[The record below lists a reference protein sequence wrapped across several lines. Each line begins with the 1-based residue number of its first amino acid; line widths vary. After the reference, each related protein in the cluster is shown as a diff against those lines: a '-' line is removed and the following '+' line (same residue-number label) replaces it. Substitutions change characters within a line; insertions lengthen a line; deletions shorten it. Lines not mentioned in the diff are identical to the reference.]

1 MPDFYTVVTDTGLQA
16 LGLASTQGQ
25 SFSLPQAVV
34 GDGNGQSV
42 IPNKGMTTLVNEVWR
57 GDVAGIKV
65 DPEDPN
71 TFIFEFAIPAET
83 GGFTIREVGLL
94 DENGKLFC
102 IGNFPDTE
110 KPVAVNGSVRD
121 LVVRL
126 PLHFENAEVVN
137 LVINAA
143 IVLATKQDIADHN
156 EDPQAHRL
164 ATTAQTGFVRLATV
178 EEHKAKAVQSLSCT
192 PFGVWELIK
201 SLMSDACASTST
213 LKIATSNAVSQVFN
227 RVEAHKTADDPHG
240 IVAKVKA
247 LLSSSTTSTSTTT
260 FANPKAVKTVQDNLN
275 AHDANAQAH
284 RMGTEGQTGF
294 VRLATEAEHPAV
306 VSARRDIAA
315 TPYGVWK
322 LLYKVRSDSVVSTS
336 TYRFATSK
344 AVKTVMDAL
353 NGHKDTSD
361 PHGIIARVKGL
372 LTSSIT
378 STSTTTFAAPKAV
391 KTVND
396 NVNAHKVATDPHN
409 AQSRINSKMN
419 GHLGDND
426 PHGVVAKVKA
436 LLSSSITSTSTT
448 TFATP
453 KAVKLVHNL
462 ITSHI
467 GDSGLHSSGAVGIN
481 IATFTSSGEYRK
493 PSNLVFIEV
502 WVVGGGGAGT
512 SGKQRGG
519 GGGGTAIKTYAA
531 PELSSS
537 ESVVIG
543 AGGRPN
549 GGNGGT
555 SRFKDLRGYGGEGAL
570 NGTEGSLGGT
580 ASGGDMNM
588 KGSGGGA
595 GSQGGPADGGKG
607 GDSFLGGG
615 AAASRYSYS
624 VNGANGGGGGSY
636 GESGGTGGYGG
647 DGVVFVKEYLKEA

>member
-25 SFSLPQAVV
+25 SFSLSQAVV

-65 DPEDPN
+65 GPEDPN
-71 TFIFEFAIPAET
+71 TFIFEFAIPADT

-94 DENGKLFC
+94 DESGKLFC

-156 EDPQAHRL
+156 EDPQAHKL

-213 LKIATSNAVSQVFN
+213 LKIATSNAVCQVFN
-227 RVEAHKTADDPHG
+227 RVETHKAADDPHG

-275 AHDANAQAH
+275 AHNANAQAH
-284 RMGTEGQTGF
+284 RQATEGQTGF
-294 VRLATEAEHPAV
+294 TRLANAGEHVASAG
-306 VSARRDIAA
+306 SARKDIAA
-315 TPYGVWK
+315 TPYGVWD
-322 LLYKVRSDSVVSTS
+322 LFSKVRSDSVSYDNS
-336 TYRFATSK
+336 WRFATSK
-344 AVKTVMDAL
+344 AVKIVMDAL
-353 NGHKDTSD
+353 NGHKAAND
-361 PHGIIARVKGL
+361 PHGVVVKVKAL
-372 LTSSIT
+372 LSSSIT
-378 STSTTTFAAPKAV
+378 NSSSTTFAAPKAV

-396 NVNAHKVATDPHN
+396 LLNTHKATSDPH
-409 AQSRINSKMN
+409 S
-419 GHLGDND
+419 
-426 PHGVVAKVKA
+426 VVAKVKA

-453 KAVKLVHNL
+453 KAVKTVRDL
-462 ITSHI
+462 IVGHT
-467 GDSGLHSSGAVGIN
+467 GDAEAHSSGIHGGCIWFDGTVNSAGRPIDVKTGQPDLDYGVCDGRTYTAPDGRRVTTINARDRFLVVAGGKYLVG
-481 IATFTSSGEYRK
+481 SK
-493 PSNLVFIEV
+493 
-502 WVVGGGGAGT
+502 GGADMVSLTVSTTAAHDHVITYEMGNDLSGSTYHNFNSRNTGDPDDGT
-512 SGKQRGG
+512 K
-519 GGGGTAIKTYAA
+519 Y
-531 PELSSS
+531 
-537 ESVVIG
+537 
-543 AGGRPN
+543 AGGSQAHENRPPYV
-549 GGNGGT
+549 G
-555 SRFKDLRGYGGEGAL
+555 L
-570 NGTEGSLGGT
+570 
-580 ASGGDMNM
+580 
-588 KGSGGGA
+588 
-595 GSQGGPADGGKG
+595 
-607 GDSFLGGG
+607 FLIK
-615 AAASRYSYS
+615 R
-624 VNGANGGGGGSY
+624 
-636 GESGGTGGYGG
+636 
-647 DGVVFVKEYLKEA
+647 L